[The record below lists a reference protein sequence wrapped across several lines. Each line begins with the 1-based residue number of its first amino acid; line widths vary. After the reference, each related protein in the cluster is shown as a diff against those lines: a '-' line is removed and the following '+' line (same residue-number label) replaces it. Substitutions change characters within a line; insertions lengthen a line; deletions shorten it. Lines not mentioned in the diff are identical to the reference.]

1 MYTSD
6 TDKILRKTAFV
17 YLILSILCAVFGAVY
32 EIFSHGVYSPFM
44 MFAFL
49 FPLFIGCLPF
59 ALLNKNK
66 SKIVPHPVA
75 RNLYHSGIA
84 TLTIGSIV
92 KGVLDIYDTTNHLSN
107 YYWIVGNTF
116 VISGIIASI
125 LLHTKK
131 RQ

>member
-17 YLILSILCAVFGAVY
+17 YLILSIICAVFGAVY

-44 MFAFL
+44 MLAFL
-49 FPLFIGCLPF
+49 FPLFSGCLPF

-92 KGVLDIYDTTNHLSN
+92 KGVLDIYGTSN
-107 YYWIVGNTF
+107 SLTVFYWSIGIAF
-116 VISGIIASI
+116 VISGIIVSI
-125 LLHTKK
+125 VLSNK
-131 RQ
+131 